1 VVTVPFRAPNR
12 RVTEAAAGALF
23 SRVTSS
29 CWPGSKSEALWNWQL
44 LQAPKAE
51 AKSSGSTLNCVPL
64 VMVAPPTWPT
74 DGSGTPVV
82 VPCPLRETDC
92 GLPKALSEMLRAAL
106 SVPTSEGLNLMLTTQ
121 LELAASVAGEIGQV
135 FVSPKSAVLVP
146 AMAMEVIVSAVVPV
160 LVTVTC

>member
-1 VVTVPFRAPNR
+1 MGGLGNGETAVQPCRTA
-12 RVTEAAAGALF
+12 
-23 SRVTSS
+23 
-29 CWPGSKSEALWNWQL
+29 
-44 LQAPKAE
+44 
-51 AKSSGSTLNCVPL
+51 
-64 VMVAPPTWPT
+64 
-74 DGSGTPVV
+74 VV